1 VKDKLKRFGLFAQ
14 LGENYFF
21 PTIGVAV
28 ARYLETNNVEW
39 EDREDWEDDD
49 VQGLERVA
57 GQDTASGP

>member
-1 VKDKLKRFGLFAQ
+1 
-14 LGENYFF
+14 
-21 PTIGVAV
+21 
-28 ARYLETNNVEW
+28 VEW